1 MLRLKFSN
9 LQLNRYKTGQSAVI
23 EQQVD
28 IEVCISNLDPIF
40 LTNKGKVPAELQNE
54 LLQIFNDCL
63 LKISLRILLRQ
74 IKEFQNIGVQNT
86 AAHILGSHFRNW
98 FLCRQHTAFIICAVD
113 LPLQFTFGVML
124 LSTEL

>member
-54 LLQIFNDCL
+54 LLQ
-63 LKISLRILLRQ
+63 
-74 IKEFQNIGVQNT
+74 T
-86 AAHILGSHFRNW
+86 
-98 FLCRQHTAFIICAVD
+98 
-113 LPLQFTFGVML
+113 
-124 LSTEL
+124 